1 MKAVVNATL
10 LIALSVIGHLD
21 LLERLFES
29 VYVPHSVYEEVV
41 VRGRDRPG
49 SLVVQQADWLD
60 TQKPSQTSPIPVALM
75 GLDIGEQD
83 VILLGQELNADWLII
98 DERLGRNI
106 AQAMNFRV
114 KGTLGILLVARQQ
127 RLISVAEAKQAV
139 QPLHQSSVRISP
151 RLLSWFQSQIESA

>member
-1 MKAVVNATL
+1 
-10 LIALSVIGHLD
+10 
-21 LLERLFES
+21 
-29 VYVPHSVYEEVV
+29 
-41 VRGRDRPG
+41 
-49 SLVVQQADWLD
+49 
-60 TQKPSQTSPIPVALM
+60 M

-98 DERLGRNI
+98 DERLGPNI